1 MKKSTNLLLAIGI
14 AGLLWTSCTFAY
26 TQEQQSA
33 YEWAYQYNITTQP
46 TIEVANLN
54 WYVTRQELAKMLTNY
69 IENIAWWMDATT
81 SSCTFRDENQITE
94 NLKPYTKKIC
104 TYEIMWS
111 DWKDFRPTN
120 KVTRAELGTTISRML
135 WWNKYNVEW
144 KDYYTQHLNTLKD
157 WWIMNNIETPTKT
170 FAKRWDTFIILKR
183 IYDKFYSTTT
193 YTDTSTIWEE
203 YVSDLYENANVIYE
217 TKDWKKYYYD
227 GDFLAILKNLA
238 DKKWESDL
246 KKFLDIEAEY
256 YKNGLD
262 EIAWIDDDKISEILW
277 TDIEELDFDK
287 MTKEE
292 KESMIKKFKSG
303 FNELNIEN
311 KNRNKNFLNNL
322 ENVTKNIKDDKYW
335 LKEKYE
341 KYETFIEY
349 TNTYL
354 DNFLWTYVDLLETAM
369 INWDEESDEWISKTF
384 WLLWLTMA
392 YLWEAMEYQEYLEN
406 WAKDTM
412 NLLWLK

>member
-1 MKKSTNLLLAIGI
+1 MKKTTNLLLAIGI

-69 IENIAWWMDATT
+69 VENIAFTLQD
-81 SSCTFRDENQITE
+81 SSPCSFSDEDKIND
-94 NLKPYTKKIC
+94 NLKEFTQRIC
-104 TYEIMWS
+104 SYKIMWS

-157 WWIMNNIETPTKT
+157 WWIMNNIENPTKT
-170 FAKRWDTFIILKR
+170 FAKRWDTFIMLKR

-238 DKKWESDL
+238 SKKWESDL
-246 KKFLDIEAEY
+246 MKFLDIEAEY

-262 EIAWIDDDKISEILW
+262 QIAWIDDDKISEILW

-322 ENVTKNIKDDKYW
+322 ENITKNIKDDKYW